1 MIYIAHRGNLSGKR
15 ENFEN
20 TRTYIDL
27 ALFKGYECEIDIC
40 KWDGKDFYLGHDTPQ
55 EAISETWIRNKRL
68 WCHAK
73 NYEAFQALQKQGH
86 NCFWHNEDKYT
97 LTSHGYI
104 WAYPGEQVGANTIA
118 VLPEWKDTN
127 IKDAAGICS
136 DNIKFYKDFFE
147 DNNMDTE
154 WLS

>member
-1 MIYIAHRGNLSGKR
+1 MSISINVDVD
-15 ENFEN
+15 
-20 TRTYIDL
+20 IDVWWYGDG
-27 ALFKGYECEIDIC
+27 GY
-40 KWDGKDFYLGHDTPQ
+40 WLGHDKPQ
-55 EAISETWIRNKRL
+55 YHVDENFLENPRL

-154 WLS
+154 